1 VDVLVD
7 LVFSDTFDAG
17 VRFLIDS
24 IGTSSAA
31 GRAPVIIM
39 SASSMGSGVFPNGF
53 LLVVRVAFVIVTRP
67 SLSSLR
73 LFAASTV
80 LTALETA
87 GFAVSLGGATF
98 ATRVVVDVI
107 FVRFGRGIFVID
119 DYQYS

>member
-1 VDVLVD
+1 
-7 LVFSDTFDAG
+7 
-17 VRFLIDS
+17 
-24 IGTSSAA
+24 
-31 GRAPVIIM
+31 
-39 SASSMGSGVFPNGF
+39 MGSGVFPNGF